1 MANLFKRI
9 SDVLTANL
17 NDLVDRVEDPERMIK
32 QLIREMEENVNSA
45 REGVIDAL
53 ASEKQ
58 LAKELDSQR
67 RQAEDWYN
75 RARRALETGNET
87 LAREALLRKK
97 EHDGIVANLQASW
110 ESARRTS
117 ERLKAQLRALET
129 KLEEARLKK
138 SSLVARQRAAQAR
151 EQMDK
156 VTDRFKTGLDLDNSF
171 GRMADKVGEMEARM
185 EARAEV
191 YGDYSPA
198 EREFLKMEVDA
209 EVEAE
214 LAVLKKEIKGY
225 RLKAQGS
232 PRRLMAFWRGA
243 DHGMGNSG
251 ISGAG
256 VADFADHPAD
266 CGHRRTPPG
275 A

>member
-32 QLIREMEENVNSA
+32 QLIREMEENVSSA
-45 REGVIDAL
+45 RESVIDAM

-67 RQAEDWYN
+67 RQADDWHN

-97 EHDGIVANLQASW
+97 EHDGIVSGLQASW

-117 ERLKAQLRALET
+117 ERLKAQLRALEM

-138 SSLVARQRAAQAR
+138 GSLVARQRAAQAH
-151 EQMDK
+151 EQMGRIQDH
-156 VTDRFKTGLDLDNSF
+156 FQAGLDLNQSF
-171 GRMADKVGEMEARM
+171 GRMAEKVGDMEARM
-185 EARAEV
+185 EARAEL
-191 YGDYSPA
+191 YGEFSQA
-198 EREFLKMEVDA
+198 EREFLKMEVDL

-214 LAVLKKEIKGY
+214 LATLRQEVRK
-225 RLKAQGS
+225 
-232 PRRLMAFWRGA
+232 
-243 DHGMGNSG
+243 
-251 ISGAG
+251 
-256 VADFADHPAD
+256 V
-266 CGHRRTPPG
+266 
-275 A
+275 

>member
-1 MANLFKRI
+1 MASLFKRI

-58 LAKELDSQR
+58 LARELEHQR
-67 RQAEDWYN
+67 RQAEEWHG
-75 RARRALETGNET
+75 RARLALETGNEA

-110 ESARRTS
+110 EAARRTS
-117 ERLKAQLRALET
+117 ERLKTQLRALEM

-138 SSLVARQRAAQAR
+138 GSLVARQRAAQAR
-151 EQMDK
+151 ERMDR
-156 VTDRFKTGLDLDNSF
+156 VTDHFQAGLDLNHSF
-171 GRMADKVGEMEARM
+171 GRMADKVGDMEARM
-185 EARAEV
+185 EARAELYDDFSQV
-191 YGDYSPA
+191 
-198 EREFLKMEVDA
+198 EREFLRMEVDS

-214 LAVLKKEIKGY
+214 LAALRKD
-225 RLKAQGS
+225 LDKA
-232 PRRLMAFWRGA
+232 
-243 DHGMGNSG
+243 
-251 ISGAG
+251 
-256 VADFADHPAD
+256 
-266 CGHRRTPPG
+266 
-275 A
+275 

>member
-97 EHDGIVANLQASW
+97 EHDSIVANLQASW

-156 VTDRFKTGLDLDNSF
+156 VTDRFQVGLDLNNSF

-198 EREFLKMEVDA
+198 EREFLQMEVDA

-214 LAVLKKEIKGY
+214 LAVLKKEVHKE
-225 RLKAQGS
+225 
-232 PRRLMAFWRGA
+232 
-243 DHGMGNSG
+243 
-251 ISGAG
+251 
-256 VADFADHPAD
+256 
-266 CGHRRTPPG
+266 
-275 A
+275 

>member
-67 RQAEDWYN
+67 RQSEEWYN
-75 RARRALETGNET
+75 RARRALETNNET
-87 LAREALLRKK
+87 LAREALTRKK
-97 EHDGIVANLQASW
+97 EHDDIVANLQGSW

-138 SSLVARQRAAQAR
+138 GSLVARQRAAQAR
-151 EQMDK
+151 EQMDR
-156 VTDRFKTGLDLDNSF
+156 VTDRFQTGLDLNNSL

-185 EARAEV
+185 EARAEI
-191 YGDYSPA
+191 YGDYSPL
-198 EREFLKMEVDA
+198 EREFLKMEVDT

-214 LAVLKKEIKGY
+214 LAVLKKEV
-225 RLKAQGS
+225 
-232 PRRLMAFWRGA
+232 RGE
-243 DHGMGNSG
+243 
-251 ISGAG
+251 
-256 VADFADHPAD
+256 
-266 CGHRRTPPG
+266 
-275 A
+275 

>member
-1 MANLFKRI
+1 MTNIFKRI

-67 RQAEDWYN
+67 RQADDWYN

-87 LAREALLRKK
+87 LAREALTRKK

-110 ESARRTS
+110 ESSRRTS

-156 VTDRFKTGLDLDNSF
+156 VTDRFQAGLDLNNTF

-198 EREFLKMEVDA
+198 EREFLKMEVDT
-209 EVEAE
+209 EIEAE
-214 LAVLKKEIKGY
+214 LAVLKKEVHKE
-225 RLKAQGS
+225 
-232 PRRLMAFWRGA
+232 
-243 DHGMGNSG
+243 
-251 ISGAG
+251 
-256 VADFADHPAD
+256 
-266 CGHRRTPPG
+266 
-275 A
+275 

>member
-75 RARRALETGNET
+75 RARRALKTGNEM

-97 EHDGIVANLQASW
+97 EHDGTVASLQACW
-110 ESARRTS
+110 ESSRRTS

-151 EQMDK
+151 EQMDL
-156 VTDRFKTGLDLDNSF
+156 VSDRFQTGLDLNNSF

-191 YGDYSPA
+191 YGEYSA
-198 EREFLKMEVDA
+198 MEREFLKMEVDT

-214 LAVLKKEIKGY
+214 LAVLKKEIKG
-225 RLKAQGS
+225 
-232 PRRLMAFWRGA
+232 
-243 DHGMGNSG
+243 
-251 ISGAG
+251 
-256 VADFADHPAD
+256 
-266 CGHRRTPPG
+266 
-275 A
+275 

>member
-1 MANLFKRI
+1 MTNIFKRI

-32 QLIREMEENVNSA
+32 QLIREMEENINSA

-67 RQAEDWYN
+67 RQADDWYN
-75 RARRALETGNET
+75 RARRALETGNEM
-87 LAREALLRKK
+87 LAREALTRKK
-97 EHDGIVANLQASW
+97 EHDDIVANLQASW
-110 ESARRTS
+110 ESSRRTS

-156 VTDRFKTGLDLDNSF
+156 VTDRFQAGLDLNNTF

-198 EREFLKMEVDA
+198 EREFLKMEVDT
-209 EVEAE
+209 EIEAE
-214 LAVLKKEIKGY
+214 LAVLKKEVHKE
-225 RLKAQGS
+225 
-232 PRRLMAFWRGA
+232 
-243 DHGMGNSG
+243 
-251 ISGAG
+251 
-256 VADFADHPAD
+256 
-266 CGHRRTPPG
+266 
-275 A
+275 